1 MCGAPVDAI
10 TSPVMLLYGINH
22 RLATAI
28 RLAGLILIGWS
39 LAGAKHHPAD
49 HGRGLVVAV
58 CLAACAVCWLTWTVR
73 VEDDHRDVTPEL
85 YGLAGAGGVLLGAA
99 PDSAAGAFVFI
110 AMAVAAIR
118 VELAR
123 TAPLLATG
131 VVALAGS
138 TLVYGGSALGS
149 LAYTLGFAGV
159 LLAAS
164 NRRQTRLRVEQA
176 ELLLAQTQ
184 RSHEEQL
191 RAARFEESARIARE
205 IHDVLAHTLAGLTIQ
220 LEATSSLLEQG
231 AGRDAIMA
239 RVQRAHTLAR
249 DGLQETRR
257 AVGALRG
264 DPVSAPAGIEAL
276 VADYR
281 ESAEAPV
288 ELTID
293 GDPGR
298 LAGPTGAAVLRVV
311 QEALTNVRKHAPGAR
326 VSVAVHAGRQPADE
340 LVVRVEDRVSSAAPS
355 SAPDGLAASGGAY
368 GVQGMR
374 ERAQLLGGTLSAG
387 ATGEGWRVELRLPAL
402 DGASGSAAGARP
414 ASAGAA
420 EDDQ

>member
-1 MCGAPVDAI
+1 
-10 TSPVMLLYGINH
+10 
-22 RLATAI
+22 
-28 RLAGLILIGWS
+28 
-39 LAGAKHHPAD
+39 
-49 HGRGLVVAV
+49 
-58 CLAACAVCWLTWTVR
+58 
-73 VEDDHRDVTPEL
+73 
-85 YGLAGAGGVLLGAA
+85 
-99 PDSAAGAFVFI
+99 
-110 AMAVAAIR
+110 

-149 LAYTLGFAGV
+149 LAYTLAFAFA
-159 LLAAS
+159 LLASS

-281 ESAEAPV
+281 ESADAPV

-326 VSVAVHAGRQPADE
+326 VSVAVHAGRRPADE
-340 LVVRVEDRVSSAAPS
+340 LVVRVEDCVSAAAPS
-355 SAPDGLAASGGAY
+355 SVPDGLAASGGAY

-387 ATGEGWRVELRLPAL
+387 ATGEGWRVELRLPAP
-402 DGASGSAAGARP
+402 DGAAGSGASARP

-420 EDDQ
+420 EDDR